1 MSDAVGPVFVD
12 QKLSG
17 DFQKSIDAEVESYTT
32 MISYHSSLTSIIQQN
47 IDPIGLIIHLCTFI
61 AVTGRATAQGSL

>member
-17 DFQKSIDAEVESYTT
+17 DFQKSIDAEVAHYTVT
-32 MISYHSSLTSIIQQN
+32 F
-47 IDPIGLIIHLCTFI
+47 GVLCYI
-61 AVTGRATAQGSL
+61 AILRF

>member
-17 DFQKSIDAEVESYTT
+17 DFQKSIDAEVIHCYT
-32 MISYHSSLTSIIQQN
+32 
-47 IDPIGLIIHLCTFI
+47 GL
-61 AVTGRATAQGSL
+61 